1 MYINFWYAVAVATNV
16 TDKPLKVEVLGQ
28 PLVVFRDSKG
38 QAHAL
43 SNTCTHRGGSLA
55 GGKVIGDCVACPYHG
70 WEFNGDG
77 QCTKIPSLGR
87 EGKIPPRTRIDAY
100 PVQER
105 CGVIFAFL
113 GDLPEGERPPLQAIP
128 EEGQDGWRYTVHTW
142 DVACNY
148 ERGVENAM
156 DPAHNE
162 FVHPT
167 HGFSGERDDYKTPD
181 IELTRTDWGA
191 GFMATFF
198 SPGLPDPKMKHLK
211 PEIGTM
217 RAGSGHH
224 GPNAMWTYIH
234 FTETSMLHQ
243 YLWETPLD
251 DTHTR
256 VFLIN
261 YRNHLLDPA
270 LDAKIGERN
279 MVVASQ
285 DVAVLEAIEPTITP
299 NDMTHENMT
308 VADKAIV
315 AYREALKGWDAK
327 GWRIDSQAVVRNKGR
342 VAYAIPSPGR
352 RQHKGWAL
360 DAVPLVTHA
369 QSAQAAAE

>member
-1 MYINFWYAVAVATNV
+1 M
-16 TDKPLKVEVLGQ
+16 
-28 PLVVFRDSKG
+28 
-38 QAHAL
+38 
-43 SNTCTHRGGSLA
+43 
-55 GGKVIGDCVACPYHG
+55 
-70 WEFNGDG
+70 
-77 QCTKIPSLGR
+77 
-87 EGKIPPRTRIDAY
+87 
-100 PVQER
+100 
-105 CGVIFAFL
+105 
-113 GDLPEGERPPLQAIP
+113 
-128 EEGQDGWRYTVHTW
+128 
-142 DVACNY
+142 
-148 ERGVENAM
+148 
-156 DPAHNE
+156 
-162 FVHPT
+162 
-167 HGFSGERDDYKTPD
+167 
-181 IELTRTDWGA
+181 
-191 GFMATFF
+191 
-198 SPGLPDPKMKHLK
+198 
-211 PEIGTM
+211 
-217 RAGSGHH
+217 
-224 GPNAMWTYIH
+224 
-234 FTETSMLHQ
+234 
-243 YLWETPLD
+243 
-251 DTHTR
+251 
-256 VFLIN
+256 FLIN